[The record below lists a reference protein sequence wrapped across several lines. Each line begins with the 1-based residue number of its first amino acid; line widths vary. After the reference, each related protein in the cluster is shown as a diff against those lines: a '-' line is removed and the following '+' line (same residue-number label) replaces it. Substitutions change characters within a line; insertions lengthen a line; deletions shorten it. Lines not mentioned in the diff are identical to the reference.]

1 MPAFNQADLFNYI
14 TDSPEFISIAD
25 KLDKSRSN
33 AKGNFVP
40 GGKIIQDLFKGD
52 NVINSRALDAVGGAG
67 QYKLP
72 QRLLAALVGSYA
84 FGDETEPLSVGGGI
98 AGYAAGAG
106 IDEGIR
112 RLRDRYLTEAISAI
126 EQNKGLINIDRDYIN
141 SQIKAI
147 SGDLKGQNLAGALE
161 KEVPLSFN
169 LSATPGSSYR
179 QPTQSG
185 YGDMRGYYSGDLLD
199 EDVLK
204 NLRGDIAKELKSV
217 QDMPGYSRRG
227 HLDSLNKLLSDIDI
241 NRKELGNLGINAK
254 SLRESGLDKLIKSHE
269 LAEMQTLA
277 GLDGNRAPMQ
287 GGAYNRRGAS
297 DIGSLGLIA
306 NHASPAVPLRESNL
320 QARVAPESAKE
331 LNSRFRA
338 ILGEDKFF
346 RKVLGTELGDVILNE
361 KYINENADD
370 IAKIL
375 QNYIAKGAVPEKA
388 LLDKVRVNPILSSLG
403 RAGRSIGKFEHGLV
417 DAVKTLIGR
426 RK

>member
-1 MPAFNQADLFNYI
+1 
-14 TDSPEFISIAD
+14 
-25 KLDKSRSN
+25 LD
-33 AKGNFVP
+33 V
-40 GGKIIQDLFKGD
+40 
-52 NVINSRALDAVGGAG
+52 VGGAG

-72 QRLLAALVGSYA
+72 QRLLAALAGSYA
-84 FGDETEPLSVGGGI
+84 LGDETEPLSVGGGI

-112 RLRDRYLTEAISAI
+112 RLRDKHLTEAISAI

-217 QDMPGYSRRG
+217 QDIPGYSRRG

-287 GGAYNRRGAS
+287 GGAYNRRGAA

-320 QARVAPESAKE
+320 QARVAPEAAKE

-417 DAVKTLIGR
+417 DAIKTLIGR